1 MDSEEE
7 EMILPDFEDTIR
19 MMARHDREQDAL
31 RYARRLEQQ
40 RRRTHKPNR
49 KNKRKVAKA
58 SRRQNR

>member
-31 RYARRLEQQ
+31 RYHRSLDQ
-40 RRRTHKPNR
+40 RRRRAHEPNR
-49 KNKRKVAKA
+49 KNKRKVAKV
-58 SRRQNR
+58 SRSQNR